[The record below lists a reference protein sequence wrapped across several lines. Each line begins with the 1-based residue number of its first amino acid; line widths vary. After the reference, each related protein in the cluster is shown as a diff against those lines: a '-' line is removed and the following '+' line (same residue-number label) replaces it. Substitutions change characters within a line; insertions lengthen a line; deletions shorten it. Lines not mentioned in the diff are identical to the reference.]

1 MFRIIVTWLQ
11 TIQGN
16 TKDAIQCYSTALNCI
31 DQINNSNDT
40 ISLSATLLSNRAMCH
55 LKAAETSVSNG
66 SNSRDETTVRKMQ
79 QNNQQHLQSCI
90 DDCTAALNKL
100 ESIGSSNITSE
111 AEKGKNTNNLLLQTR
126 GKILYRRAKALVAMG
141 SCSTSIIRDSSGSGN
156 SSNSNLNIH
165 GMDIE
170 EKNLNAA
177 AKDLLQLLSFDP
189 NNAEAVSLFRSIRFK
204 YGAGGQMGQIG
215 GEASSGWGR
224 SPISRSLDYLRS
236 LMVGGGGCEDVGSS
250 IDGHDIDEGS
260 GVMNTALS
268 CLRTIQASLADDVSS
283 SAMDIGRRGG
293 VSLLIQ
299 IARRDTLAAR
309 MEEEAGI
316 IDQCRIASLHILS
329 ACCSHEPFAIKYI
342 GASVD
347 ETCLSSR
354 VLAQIIVEEELE
366 ASREQLSGGG
376 HGLINV
382 VLAAIAVFVRL
393 VVHWNHM
400 EVKRVFAP
408 KILEDGTSVE
418 VASSPGE
425 EGDSKIDSLSVCQAA
440 IAAFLWGRSSANNS
454 EMDPSRA
461 ALDLLSTW
469 TSSDD
474 LDTFD
479 ATSDEHSFASSA
491 HSKREA
497 QHRYRTSAEEIR
509 SMKPRQAAAHRK
521 READYRGEN
530 LRRANRR
537 IAIFCGDGV
546 SSGLDTMLTS
556 AATTNDPRLRREL
569 GLQIGRWMSVVAE
582 ANDGNDDE
590 VKKLIYRGLGCTDW
604 KVGKV
609 DDGENDE
616 TEQVSSFTA
625 LTIEEL
631 NGDGEEKEIDE
642 VDETDEAQLLAMMK
656 RGQLTSSLLVGN
668 PAVGTW
674 ALKHGW
680 SDGSGVTELKRLISS
695 NDSRAMSIASELVS
709 AASSVEGARPFLAT
723 LVEEGTLDDLLAHS
737 DADVRS
743 GAASCAAKIGLAS
756 KALSADEGEVNGLLD
771 VAIELLFD
779 EEKCDSENNIK
790 KLPKNAPSSS
800 KEYTTS
806 MERGI
811 EVLAYLASK
820 TSVKEKIASGYI
832 PLGSPGNRKHS
843 LERLVEIACSPSTAD
858 AHIAYGLAGI
868 FNLLAVSIDTLR
880 KEAFIGKE
888 VTKEQYDQLQS
899 MGKTEEE
906 KEAEAKKEDKDRD
919 DPAAVSE
926 RIRKLAS
933 ANVPGAMVKLLEGSS
948 SDATQEKLLEG
959 MGRMAS
965 EPSVR
970 GIMIQQGCLTSC
982 LRLSKGVR

>member
-1 MFRIIVTWLQ
+1 MAT

-16 TKDAIQCYSTALNCI
+16 TQDAIQCYTTALNCI

-40 ISLSATLLSNRAMCH
+40 ISLAATLLSNRAMCH
-55 LKAAETSVSNG
+55 LKVAETSS
-66 SNSRDETTVRKMQ
+66 SKTFAPPTTITKMQ
-79 QNNQQHLQSCI
+79 RNNQQHLQSCI

-236 LMVGGGGCEDVGSS
+236 LMVSGGGGEDVGSF
-250 IDGHDIDEGS
+250 IDGHNIDEGS

-293 VSLLIQ
+293 VSLLTR

-354 VLAQIIVEEELE
+354 VLAQIIVEEEVE
-366 ASREQLSGGG
+366 ASRVQLSGGG
-376 HGLINV
+376 HGLVNV

-418 VASSPGE
+418 IACFPAE
-425 EGDSKIDSLSVCQAA
+425 EGDSNIDSSSVCQAA
-440 IAAFLWGRSSANNS
+440 IAAFLWGRSSADNS

-521 READYRGEN
+521 READYRREN

-590 VKKLIYRGLGCTDW
+590 VKRLIYRGLGCTDW

-616 TEQVSSFTA
+616 TEQVSSFTT

-631 NGDGEEKEIDE
+631 DGDGEEKEIDE
-642 VDETDEAQLLAMMK
+642 DDETDEAQLLAMMK

-709 AASSVEGARPFLAT
+709 AASSVEGARPLLAT

-756 KALSADEGEVNGLLD
+756 KALTADEGEVNGLLD

-779 EEKCDSENNIK
+779 EEKYDSENNIK
-790 KLPKNAPSSS
+790 TLPKNAPSSS

-806 MERGI
+806 MERGV
-811 EVLAYLASK
+811 EVLAYIVSK
-820 TSVKEKIASGYI
+820 TSVKERIASGYI

-843 LERLVEIACSPSTAD
+843 LARLVEIACSPNTAD

-888 VTKEQYDQLQS
+888 FTKEQYDQLHS

-933 ANVPGAMVKLLEGSS
+933 DNVPGAMVKLLEGSS

-982 LRLSKGVR
+982 LRLSKGVRCLSESI